1 MVVTTE
7 RLVVFVE
14 QWTGT
19 SASGRAVEQIKH
31 FASGYGRNA
40 LYIISKEDE
49 FEAATD
55 VGDIRSIEDAR
66 MVGVMVKPPGLVE
79 HIESLNLV
87 RLAMGASPNDTFESI
102 RSIVQYGLGSWFGA
116 IAGEGSSESTV
127 NRARIKF
134 NELSLTLQHLQQQIE
149 VPDLMISVH
158 PKVISYLAGSENEVR
173 LLEDTRFLN
182 ELTTIVGTW
191 VRQIQRITS
200 LHHDPAD
207 GDSIID
213 EVQFWK
219 SMEIAL
225 ADLERQISSPE
236 VSTSIEFLNKA
247 KRFHISLTF
256 QNDTDFTKRIAEAR
270 LYNSFLRDFPIEQLH
285 TEINDLDTT
294 ALESIISN
302 LFGHFRKLRNIST
315 FPLIRSIQI
324 AEVLIHDIARVLAKR
339 LTHINLMSLPFPQ
352 YILTFNDSILRS
364 FDIIEDQVK
373 SITNLFREVLRKR
386 QEKFFIIKIEQDAIN
401 ELKKR
406 AYITYNFRLKHQN
419 MLSIIIN
426 LQEQTD
432 YASMLIN
439 AYNNYILSCDIFDMG
454 PQAMNAWATN
464 EALYQ
469 SVFVEVESATAA
481 KLNNLFELCDNFN
494 DYVSLFDKLSLYESD
509 TVLFL
514 DLINDDY
521 KLRILTAAD
530 NEVNKIIQFNLS
542 QSSEITN
549 AIVDLQAEGPIVS
562 RYLWNVNLLK
572 KLEYF
577 KEEMPKMLGQNWNNY
592 SIGKML
598 DGKIN
603 KVLETS
609 VPSAIFEE
617 WLIEFKD
624 IDLSLSLPV
633 AKIITQPNYDIT
645 VNFDSQLIEFGT
657 QVARFDYLGL
667 RSPSHILVAS
677 KKIEKV
683 KPFVIGLYEHM
694 NLFKELLD
702 NLLSETDQEGSVT
715 VLLRNRLTLLLEAIP
730 LLLEIRWDHLI
741 QAIDLQDAS
750 AANGV
755 MISHNLV
762 ELRSLNL
769 FNKFQS
775 DTYNLYSDLNR
786 LYHFHESIYHQHMEK
801 LNKCDFKQENI
812 LQILSEIQN
821 EVSNIALENFS
832 NIDKFCDI
840 VNSDLKT
847 VLSRKLKYEL
857 NQLYQMIKSKNEN
870 SNLDGVQIHKLELY
884 QGQTIVCLPPLLES
898 KRYFYSLVSN
908 NCQVIHCQQPIQFY
922 ESKKD
927 MKLTHDFLDHSV
939 NNALCDTLNEIDS
952 LITTGETY
960 LNKWHVL
967 QNIWKLDLDNESDW
981 ELLFPI
987 EPEVSDWANVINR
1000 YFELRQILDLE
1011 NRLIS
1016 LKGIL
1021 IIDFSNIYNR
1031 VILFTQHFE
1040 EKLSTKFA
1048 SYIQTQ
1054 TRLIILEM
1062 DDSKKLLE
1070 PALDFSG
1077 EADSILVGL
1086 QNYFD
1091 IKDKLFLW
1099 HDRISA
1105 IADCPQLFAKLSF
1118 KYPKE
1123 WVYREQLESK
1133 LANLQSLVDV
1143 KSKNL
1148 EKNLEFAKSRVKSFS
1163 SHFKAS
1169 INLLV
1174 DEWSKHRPVSS
1185 KVRALEAIGI
1195 LNKFETRLEDILSQ
1209 RRLIIHVSDNLQ
1221 IPFED
1226 DSKYS
1231 FILEEITD
1239 LREVW
1244 TTLNDLLDNLTKI
1257 NSLKWKDLQAHS
1269 LHQKLNELLRVART
1283 LPPKVRRFSAFDE
1296 LVNKIKQYL
1305 QNIAFISELKN
1316 SSLKERHWKLIRQN
1330 LNLDPLSYDS
1340 LKLLNIWEL
1349 NFSLNLQLLRNIMTQ
1364 ANNEKVIDDT
1374 LHQIENNWTSTT
1386 FETFSYRNK
1395 SFLVKNW
1402 SILFDQCNSDLNAL
1416 ESMRNSAFYSTFE
1429 NQIIEKQEKLTR
1441 LSILFDIWIEVQR
1454 QWVYLDSIFDESNKD
1469 LLRMLPVEASRFS
1482 GLSTE
1487 LNNILKRAYNYK
1499 NVIGVLGIPYL
1510 HEFME
1515 NLLQSL
1521 NRTRRSLSEYLEK
1534 ERETFPRFYFIGNED
1549 LLDLIGSG
1557 SDINRINKHIGK
1569 MFQNISHLG
1578 YDTENMKLISL
1589 NDHNGECMK
1598 LNNPISLLEKQSI
1611 SDALLE
1617 LDMEIKNTLADLVTV
1632 NLKALSAFY
1641 QDNAPEDQLFK
1652 FIAELPSQVVILCF
1666 QITFTKRAES
1676 AISENSI
1683 LQLHSLCEHLV
1694 TKVSHFVTSD
1704 ISNAIRLKLENLII
1718 ELINQ
1723 RETLLTILD
1732 TNSIEKTRFIWNI
1745 QQRFY
1750 FKHEEKDKDLLKCIE
1765 VKQANTH
1772 FIYGFEYLGITEKL
1786 AYTPLVKKA
1795 FLSMS
1800 LAHFMKLGGALFGPA
1815 GTGKT
1820 EAIKALGRSLG
1831 INVIVF
1837 CCDESF
1843 DFQSLSRILIGLCKL
1858 GCWGCFDEFNRL
1870 DEKLLSAVSTQVEN
1884 IKSGINL
1891 QKKRTELLGK
1901 SIQPDDNTGIFVTM
1915 NPGYVGRSELP
1926 ENLKKLFFS
1935 FSMSKPD
1942 LSVIVEVLLASQGF
1956 IHSKNIAKLIHPFF
1970 KELSE
1975 RTSDMLHYDFGLRT
1989 LKTILLRCGSLL
2001 RSKNNNEGNLKKF
2014 ELQVLLRSLSE
2025 IIIPKLTKEDEQIF
2039 QELKEKYVPDLSFSS
2054 DELAPFERCI
2064 EQHCLE
2070 NGFVLNDNWIKKTL
2084 QVIEVLNSNNGI
2096 MLVGESGTGKT
2107 CIRNAALHAL
2117 SKIQTKDSTSYVIDS
2132 KVLLKDTLFGRL
2144 DTTTREWTDGIFTKI
2159 VRQVQENI
2167 KGELDKIIWVFFDG
2181 DIDPEWAETLNSVL
2195 DDNKLLTLS
2204 SGERLSLPTNLKLV
2218 FEIDLLKHATPAT
2231 VTRCG
2236 MIWFDREVV
2245 TVEQMA
2251 KKCLFDF
2258 MSKPIQID
2266 NANVDGQRVLLEYN
2280 HRSKSFMD
2288 TFIENDIHAATQYAL
2303 KYARITVFSGERA
2316 CKTLFTM
2323 LNSYRSK
2330 LYKFCYKN
2338 ESNVVNIDLFV
2349 AKAVYLST
2357 VWSFAGDCA
2366 ADSRHNFGKD
2376 ILQLPSFDGL
2386 KDQLGLLDENLRYF
2400 DCDISLPSGDW
2411 VSWISKVS
2419 YKDLEPQDV
2428 TKPSKVVPTADT
2440 LRNEDVI
2447 FSIINQHKSLILC
2460 GPPGSGK
2467 TMCLLD
2473 ALRRSPNLDFI
2484 SLNFSKET
2492 SPSALIASLF
2502 QHCRISKTS
2511 SGKIVHPMDA
2521 DKWVVVFCD
2530 EINLPKPDTYGTQK
2544 VISLMR
2550 QMIEYNGFWDEKE
2563 KQWVELS
2570 KIQFVGA
2577 CNPDTDP
2584 GRNELSKRFT
2594 HLLPVIMID
2603 YPEEISLRQ
2612 IYQIFID
2619 ATLKLCPNLKGFS
2632 NALANTMIKVY
2643 LESKNK
2649 LSGVQ
2654 PHYVY
2659 SPRELTRWCKGLVE
2673 CLHEKQYDRLEELLK
2688 LWLHEGLRLFYDRLV
2703 KEEEKIWTKSLFK
2716 SVLESGF
2723 PQAHLASVFEEPLF
2737 YTNWLT
2743 LRYESV
2749 GSRDLFAF
2757 LSERLKVFCDE
2768 ETEVQL
2774 ILYEDL
2780 IDISLRIDRV
2790 LRQPQGHMIIVGP
2803 PTSGRSTLAKFVSWI
2818 NGIKVVSL
2826 NVSGKYSLDDF
2837 ESQLKTLL
2845 LRCVKG
2851 EKICFLVDE
2860 SSLLDVSFIERMN
2873 TLLANSEVPGLF
2885 EGDELKEFFGIC
2897 KNEAESQGYIL
2908 ETQLDLFNWFTSQL
2922 SSNLHVIFT
2931 LSELTNANLPN
2942 LISSPALFN
2951 RCVLSWIDD
2960 WSDETLHELVHK
2972 SLNEVA
2978 FDESS
2983 YTPPESLTD
2992 LEKPYSLKKVLV
3004 EVLTLIHSLKM
3015 EYESPIRVGNFPVK
3029 ILELV
3034 DVFMRIYSLKESELE
3049 DDQRR
3054 LSNGLDKLRD
3064 CVLQVNMLKK
3074 VLSEKRDVL
3083 AAKDVEARQM
3093 LDEMLV
3099 NQNEAERRQEFSIS
3113 TQQELTKQ
3121 ESEVEERRTKVMK
3134 DLEDAEPA
3142 VIAAQKGVQ
3151 DIKKQHLTE
3160 IRSMSNPPS
3169 VLKLV
3174 MESVCTL
3181 LGYKVTN
3188 WRDVQL
3194 IIRRDDFISSIV
3206 NFDNESSMSEDLKD
3220 FMFTQY
3226 LSRDDYNFESANRAS
3241 KACGPL
3247 LQWVKAQLTYA
3258 EVLQKVGPLRQ
3269 EVRTL
3274 ENQTRIT
3281 KAQLIAVHDM
3291 ILELETKIEDYKVKY
3306 SSLIRET
3313 ENIKMEM
3320 ERVESK
3326 VNRST
3331 KLIEDLTSEK
3341 DRWKTSISRFNTRR
3355 KLLIGNS
3362 IMSAA
3367 FLIYAAKE
3375 DQKGRLL
3382 FMEHLRTLLDDF
3394 KLLYEIN
3401 LSIPRYLVP
3410 YDEIHKWEK
3419 IDVLKDELSIQN
3431 FTILKYSRVPLLI
3444 DPSGNSLQQI
3454 LDIFSPRKVCVTS
3467 FLNESLPKQLEN
3479 EIRFGGII
3487 VIKDAEFLDPIVNP
3501 ILRNEVSHT
3510 GGRRTIEINGKMVD
3524 MSADFRMILYSRDP
3538 NLTLSSFVLAR
3549 TSIINFAITKG
3560 SIETMI
3566 LDLTLRELEPDIDV
3580 KRNSQMTLHNE
3591 FIMKLHSLEEELL
3604 SCLNS
3609 TTGAILDDDTVL
3621 RTLANIK
3628 SESKRIDLQ
3637 VDESKDIMDAVNKS
3651 RSNYMVYARQ
3661 ATALFGI
3668 IERLSFL
3675 DTYYQCDLEVFFSIY
3690 SFALKNTKSQN
3701 QMSNFLSQ
3709 LYREAYAKISP
3720 SLSNLHKIT
3729 FSLSLCFAYYASNLR
3744 IFREVLQSLLKAIAD
3759 RNIDEILS
3767 QISQTVDPE
3776 SNNSWEDISE
3786 NTVNEVCSKI
3796 QDSSQSALS
3805 DVLNAIVTVG
3815 QNADSILNSFTRIT
3829 SFLFSGVGPFSSMY
3843 DLKDWAMHQIGKPS
3857 PIIMTSPT
3865 DYDPSFR
3872 VDILAR
3878 VMKMKLITIS
3888 MGSKEGI
3895 ESANT
3900 ALDNLNDKGPL
3911 ILLQNVHLSPSW
3923 LSYLLKKLET
3933 ILKSS
3938 LTRIFLTT
3946 SFKAQLPVAL
3956 ISNSNLLRFENIPS
3970 LKGIMNES
3978 FEATVSTFE
3987 EESNIRLHM
3996 YFLLSWFHSLLLER
4010 MRYFPVSF
4018 RKKYDISEFDLMVG
4032 HEHIKRI
4039 FDRIEYERTYVTPDI
4054 IPWKEV
4060 RYLVAEITY
4069 GGKIDAME
4077 DFEYVSHLALLIFRP
4092 ESFDSTFNLV
4102 LNDVTELTGETICIP
4117 EGLSLDAY
4125 KKWIK
4130 DLPEEAPPSW
4140 LSLQN
4145 QDINEF
4151 YVKQCK
4157 EIIEQVK
4164 NVSSL

>member
-49 FEAATD
+49 FDAAAD
-55 VGDIRSIEDAR
+55 VGDIRGIEDAR

-79 HIESLNLV
+79 EIENLNLV

-116 IAGEGSSESTV
+116 IAGESSSETTV
-127 NRARIKF
+127 SRARIKF

-158 PKVISYLAGSENEVR
+158 PKVISYLAGSETEVR
-173 LLEDTRFLN
+173 LLEETGFLN
-182 ELTTIVGTW
+182 ELTSIVGTW

-236 VSTSIEFLNKA
+236 VRTSIEFLNKA

-302 LFGHFRKLRNIST
+302 LFGHFRKLRNISS
-315 FPLIRSIQI
+315 FPLTRSIQI
-324 AEVLIHDIARVLAKR
+324 AEILLQDIARVLARR

-352 YILTFNDSILRS
+352 YISTFNDSILRS

-386 QEKFFIIKIEQDAIN
+386 QEKFFIIKIQQDAIN

-419 MLSIIIN
+419 MLSILVN

-432 YASMLIN
+432 HASMLIN

-454 PQAMNAWATN
+454 PQTMNAWATN

-469 SVFVEVESATAA
+469 SVFVEVESATAT
-481 KLNNLFELCDNFN
+481 KLNNLFELCNNFN
-494 DYVSLFDKLSLYESD
+494 DYVSLFDKLNLYESD
-509 TVLFL
+509 TVSFL

-530 NEVNKIIQFNLS
+530 NEVNKLIQFNLS
-542 QSSEITN
+542 QSSEIAN
-549 AIVDLQAEGPIVS
+549 AIADLQSEGPIVS

-592 SIGKML
+592 SIGKRL

-609 VPSAIFEE
+609 VPSIIFEK
-617 WLIEFKD
+617 WLVEFKD
-624 IDLSLSLPV
+624 IDLTLSLPV

-645 VNFDSQLIEFGT
+645 VNFDSQLIEFSR
-657 QVARFDYLGL
+657 QVVRFDYLGL
-667 RSPSHILVAS
+667 RPPSHILVAS

-683 KPFVIGLYEHM
+683 KPFVTGLYEHM

-702 NLLSETDQEGSVT
+702 NSLNETDHGGNVT
-715 VLLRNRLTLLLEAIP
+715 VLLRNRLTS
-730 LLLEIRWDHLI
+730 LLEIIPSLLETRWDHLI

-750 AANGV
+750 VANGV
-755 MISHNLV
+755 MISQNLV

-775 DTYNLYSDLNR
+775 DTYSLYSDLNR
-786 LYHFHESIYHQHMEK
+786 LYHYHESIYHQHMEE
-801 LNKCDFKQENI
+801 LNECDFRQENI
-812 LQILSEIQN
+812 SKILSEIQN

-840 VNSDLKT
+840 VNSDLKA
-847 VLSRKLKYEL
+847 VLSRKLKFEL
-857 NQLYQMIKSKNEN
+857 NQFSQMIKSKNEN
-870 SNLDGVQIHKLELY
+870 SNIDGVQIHKLELY
-884 QGQTIVCLPPLLES
+884 QGQTIVCTPPLLES

-908 NCQVIHCQQPIQFY
+908 ECQVIQGQQPIQFY
-922 ESKKD
+922 ENRKD
-927 MKLTHDFLDHSV
+927 MKITYDFLDPSV
-939 NNALCDTLNEIDS
+939 NNALCDTLNEIDN

-960 LNKWHVL
+960 LNKWHIL
-967 QNIWKLDLDNESDW
+967 QNIWKLDLDNDSDW
-981 ELLFPI
+981 ELLFPS
-987 EPEVSDWANVINR
+987 EPEISDWANVIDR

-1011 NRLIS
+1011 NRIIS
-1016 LKGIL
+1016 LNGVL
-1021 IIDFSNIYNR
+1021 IIDFSKIYNR
-1031 VILFTQHFE
+1031 VTLFTQHYE

-1048 SYIQTQ
+1048 SYVQTQ
-1054 TRLIILEM
+1054 TRSFIREM

-1077 EADSILVGL
+1077 EPNSILVEL
-1086 QNYFD
+1086 KNYFD
-1091 IKDKLFLW
+1091 IKDKLCLW
-1099 HDRISA
+1099 YDKISA
-1105 IADCPQLFAKLSF
+1105 IAVCPSLFAKLSF

-1123 WVYREQLESK
+1123 WIYREQLESK

-1148 EKNLEFAKSRVKSFS
+1148 DKNLEFAKSRIKSFS
-1163 SHFKAS
+1163 SDLKAS
-1169 INLLV
+1169 IDLLV
-1174 DEWSKHRPVSS
+1174 DEWSKFRPVSS
-1185 KVRALEAIGI
+1185 TIRALEAIGI
-1195 LNKFETRLEDILSQ
+1195 LNKFETRLEDISNQ

-1231 FILEEITD
+1231 FILEEIAD

-1244 TTLNDLLDNLTKI
+1244 TTLNDLSDNLTKI
-1257 NSLKWKDLQAHS
+1257 NSFKWIDLQTHS
-1269 LHQKLNELLRVART
+1269 LHQKLSELLMVART

-1330 LNLDPLSYDS
+1330 LNLDPMPYDS
-1340 LKLLNIWEL
+1340 LTLSNIWEL
-1349 NFSLNLQLLRNIMTQ
+1349 NFSLNSQFLRNIMTQ
-1364 ANNEKVIDDT
+1364 ASNEKIIDDT
-1374 LHQIENNWTSTT
+1374 LRQIENNWASTT

-1395 SFLVKNW
+1395 SLLVKNW
-1402 SILFDQCNSDLNAL
+1402 GTLFDQCNSDLNAL

-1441 LSILFDIWIEVQR
+1441 LSILFDVWIEVQR
-1454 QWVYLDSIFDESNKD
+1454 QWAYLDSIFDENNKD

-1482 GLSTE
+1482 SLSTE

-1499 NVIGVLGIPYL
+1499 NVTGVLGIPYL

-1515 NLLQSL
+1515 NSLQSL
-1521 NRTRRSLSEYLEK
+1521 NRTRRSLSEYLEN
-1534 ERETFPRFYFIGNED
+1534 ERLTFPRFYFIGNED

-1557 SDINRINKHIGK
+1557 TDIIRINKHIGK

-1578 YDTENMKLISL
+1578 YDTENRELISL
-1589 NDHNGECMK
+1589 NDYNGESMK
-1598 LNNPISLLEKQSI
+1598 LNNPISLPEKQSI

-1617 LDMEIKNTLADLVTV
+1617 LDMEIKNTLADLITA
-1632 NLKALSAFY
+1632 NLNTSSAFY
-1641 QDNAPEDQLFK
+1641 QHSASEEHLFK
-1652 FIAELPSQVVILCF
+1652 FIAELPSQVVTLCF
-1666 QITFTKRAES
+1666 QITFTKRTES
-1676 AISENSI
+1676 AIADNTI
-1683 LQLHSLCEHLV
+1683 PQLYSLCEHLV
-1694 TKVSHFVTSD
+1694 TKVSHFVSMD
-1704 ISNAIRLKLENLII
+1704 ISNAVRLKLENLII
-1718 ELINQ
+1718 ELINE
-1723 RETLLTILD
+1723 RETLQAILNTD
-1732 TNSIEKTRFIWNI
+1732 STEEIGFIWSI

-1750 FKHEEKDKDLLKCIE
+1750 FKHQEKDFLKCIE
-1765 VKQANTH
+1765 VKQAHTQ

-1786 AYTPLVKKA
+1786 AYTPLVKKS

-1870 DEKLLSAVSTQVEN
+1870 DEKLLSAVSTQIEN
-1884 IKSGINL
+1884 IKSGINS
-1891 QKKRTELLGK
+1891 QKKSTELLGK
-1901 SIQPDDNTGIFVTM
+1901 SIKPDDNTGIFVTM

-1935 FSMSKPD
+1935 FSMCKPD

-1956 IHSKNIAKLIHPFF
+1956 IHSKYISTLIHPFF

-1989 LKTILLRCGSLL
+1989 LKTILLRCGRLL
-2001 RSKNNNEGNLKKF
+2001 RSKNNIEEEDLKKF

-2025 IIIPKLTKEDEQIF
+2025 IIIPKLIKEDEQIF

-2054 DELAPFERCI
+2054 DELAPFKHSI

-2084 QVIEVLNSNNGI
+2084 QVIEVSNSNNGI

-2107 CIRNAALHAL
+2107 CIRNTALRAL
-2117 SKIQTKDSTSYVIDS
+2117 SEIQAKDSTSYVIDS
-2132 KVLLKDTLFGRL
+2132 KVLSKDTLFGRL
-2144 DTTTREWTDGIFTKI
+2144 DTITREWTDGIFTKI

-2167 KGELDKIIWVFFDG
+2167 KGELSKIIWVFFDG

-2195 DDNKLLTLS
+2195 DDNKLLTLP
-2204 SGERLSLPTNLKLV
+2204 SGERLSLPSNLKLV
-2218 FEIDLLKHATPAT
+2218 FEIDSLKHATPAT

-2236 MIWFDREVV
+2236 MVWFDREVV
-2245 TVEQMA
+2245 TVQQMA
-2251 KKCLFDF
+2251 KKCLFDL
-2258 MSKPIQID
+2258 MNKPIQID
-2266 NANVDGQRVLLEYN
+2266 NANVDGQRVLLEYS

-2288 TFIENDIHAATQYAL
+2288 TFIENDIQAATQYAL
-2303 KYARITVFSGERA
+2303 KYARITDFSGERA
-2316 CKTLFTM
+2316 SKTLFTM

-2330 LYKFCYKN
+2330 LYKFCHKN
-2338 ESNVVNIDLFV
+2338 ESNVVNIDSFV

-2376 ILQLPSFDGL
+2376 ILRLPSFDNL
-2386 KDQLGLLDENLRYF
+2386 KDQLGSFGEELRYF
-2400 DCDISLPSGDW
+2400 DCDISLPSAEW
-2411 VSWISKVS
+2411 LSWISKVS

-2428 TKPSKVVPTADT
+2428 TKPSTVVPTADT

-2502 QHCRISKTS
+2502 QHCKVSKTS
-2511 SGKIVHPMDA
+2511 GGKIVHPRDA

-2530 EINLPKPDTYGTQK
+2530 EINLPKPDTYGTQR

-2550 QMIEYNGFWDEKE
+2550 QMIEYNGFWDDKE
-2563 KQWVELS
+2563 KHWVELA

-2632 NALANTMIKVY
+2632 IALTNSMIKIY
-2643 LESKNK
+2643 FESKNK
-2649 LSGVQ
+2649 LSGLH

-2673 CLHEKQYDRLEELLK
+2673 CLHEKQYDRLEELLRS
-2688 LWLHEGLRLFYDRLV
+2688 WLHEGLRLFYDRLV
-2703 KEEEKIWTKSLFK
+2703 KEEEKTWTKSLFK
-2716 SVLESGF
+2716 SVLETNFS
-2723 PQAHLASVFEEPLF
+2723 QAHLTSVFEEPLF

-2743 LRYESV
+2743 SRYEYVCST
-2749 GSRDLFAF
+2749 DLFAF

-2803 PTSGRSTLAKFVSWI
+2803 PTSGRYTLAKFVSWI

-2837 ESQLKTLL
+2837 DSQLRTLL

-2885 EGDELKEFFGIC
+2885 EGDELKEFLGIC

-2908 ETQLDLFNWFTSQL
+2908 ETKLDLFNWFTSQL

-2931 LSELTNANLPN
+2931 LSELTNVNSPN

-2960 WSDETLHELVHK
+2960 WSDGTLHELVHK
-2972 SLNEVA
+2972 SLKEVA

-2983 YTPPESLTD
+2983 YTPPENLTN
-2992 LEKPYSLKKVLV
+2992 LEKPYSLRKVLV
-3004 EVLTLIHSLKM
+3004 EIFTSIHSFKM
-3015 EYESPIRVGNFPVK
+3015 EYESPIRVSNFPVK

-3034 DVFMRIYSLKESELE
+3034 DVFVRIYSSKESELE

-3064 CVLQVNMLKK
+3064 CVLQVNSLKK

-3083 AAKDVEARQM
+3083 AAKDIEARQM

-3121 ESEVEERRTKVMK
+3121 ESEIEERRTKVMK

-3142 VIAAQKGVQ
+3142 VIDAQKGVQ

-3206 NFDNESSMSEDLKD
+3206 NFDNESSMTEDLEN
-3220 FMFTQY
+3220 FMCTQY

-3274 ENQTRIT
+3274 ENQIRIT
-3281 KAQLIAVHDM
+3281 KAQLIAVHEM
-3291 ILELETKIEDYKVKY
+3291 ILELETKIEEYKVKY

-3320 ERVESK
+3320 ERVENK

-3341 DRWKTSISRFNTRR
+3341 DRWKASISRFNTRR

-3394 KLLYEIN
+3394 KVLYESN
-3401 LSIPRYLVP
+3401 LSIPRYLIP

-3431 FTILKYSRVPLLI
+3431 FTILKYSRIPLLI
-3444 DPSGNSLQQI
+3444 DPSGNSLHQI
-3454 LDIFSPRKVCVTS
+3454 LDIFSPRKVCVSS

-3487 VIKDAEFLDPIVNP
+3487 VIKDAEFLDPRVNP
-3501 ILRNEVSHT
+3501 ILRNEISHT
-3510 GGRRTIEINGKMVD
+3510 GGRRTIEINGKVVD
-3524 MSADFRMILYSRDP
+3524 ISADFRMILYSRDAH
-3538 NLTLSSFVLAR
+3538 LTLSSFVLAR

-3566 LDLTLRELEPDIDV
+3566 LDSTLKELEPDIDI

-3591 FIMKLHSLEEELL
+3591 YIMQLHSLEEELL

-3621 RTLANIK
+3621 KTLASIK
-3628 SESKRIDLQ
+3628 SESKRIDSQ
-3637 VDESKDIMDAVNKS
+3637 VDESEGIMDAVNKS
-3651 RSNYMVYARQ
+3651 RSNYMVYARH
-3661 ATALFGI
+3661 ATALFSI

-3690 SFALKNTKSQN
+3690 SFALKNTKSHN
-3701 QMSNFLSQ
+3701 QISNFLNQ
-3709 LYREAYAKISP
+3709 LYREAYARISP

-3729 FSLSLCFAYYASNLR
+3729 VALSLCFAYYASDSR
-3744 IFREVLQSLLKAIAD
+3744 IFSEVLHSLLKAIAD
-3759 RNIDEILS
+3759 RNIGEILL
-3767 QISQTVDPE
+3767 QILQTVDPE
-3776 SNNSWEDISE
+3776 SSYSWEDISE
-3786 NTVNEVCSKI
+3786 HTVNEVCSKV

-3805 DVLNAIVTVG
+3805 DILNAIVSAG
-3815 QNADSILNSFTRIT
+3815 QNADSILNSFTKIT

-3843 DLKDWAMHQIGKPS
+3843 DLKDWALHQIGKSS

-3872 VDILAR
+3872 VDVLAR
-3878 VMKMKLITIS
+3878 VSKTKLISIS

-3900 ALDNLNDKGPL
+3900 ALDNLHDNGPL
-3911 ILLQNVHLSPSW
+3911 VLLQNVHLSPSW
-3923 LSYLLKKLET
+3923 LSYLSKKLET
-3933 ILKSS
+3933 IPKSS

-3956 ISNSNLLRFENIPS
+3956 IANSNLLRFENIPS
-3970 LKGIMNES
+3970 LKGVMNES
-3978 FEATVSTFE
+3978 FEATVSTFK

-3996 YFLLSWFHSLLLER
+3996 YFLLSWFHSLLSER

-4018 RKKYDISEFDLMVG
+4018 REKYDISEFDLMVG

-4060 RYLVAEITY
+4060 RYLIAEITY
-4069 GGKIDAME
+4069 GGKIDAMV
-4077 DFEYVSHLALLIFRP
+4077 DFEYVNHLALLIFRP
-4092 ESFDSTFNLV
+4092 ESFDSSFNLI
-4102 LNDVTELTGETICIP
+4102 LNEVTESTGEILFIP

-4130 DLPEEAPPSW
+4130 ELPEEAPPSW

-4145 QDINEF
+4145 QDVNEF
-4151 YVKQCK
+4151 YVRQGK

-4164 NVSSL
+4164 YISCI